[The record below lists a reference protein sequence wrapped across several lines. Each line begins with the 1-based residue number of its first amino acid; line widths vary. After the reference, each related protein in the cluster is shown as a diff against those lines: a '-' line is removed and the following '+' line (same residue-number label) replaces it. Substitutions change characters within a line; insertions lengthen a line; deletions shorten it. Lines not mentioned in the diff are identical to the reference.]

1 MEYYSAMKKNDV
13 MPFAAPWMDLEIIR
27 NRPTPYDIA
36 HMWKLKYDTNQSF
49 MKQKQTHSHRE
60 QTWSCQG
67 GGQMGVWVQQMQTVT
82 QKMDKQQGPT
92 YCPGDYTQ
100 DSVINHNGEEYF

>member
-1 MEYYSAMKKNDV
+1 MEYYSAMKKNDA

-49 MKQKQTHSHRE
+49 MK
-60 QTWSCQG
+60 
-67 GGQMGVWVQQMQTVT
+67 
-82 QKMDKQQGPT
+82 
-92 YCPGDYTQ
+92 
-100 DSVINHNGEEYF
+100 